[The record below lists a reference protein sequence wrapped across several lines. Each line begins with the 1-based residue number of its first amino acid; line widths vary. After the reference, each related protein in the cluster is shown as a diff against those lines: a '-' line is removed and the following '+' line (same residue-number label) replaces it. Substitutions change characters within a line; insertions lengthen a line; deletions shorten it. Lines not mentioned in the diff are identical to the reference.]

1 MKTIT
6 LRYPKQITFGSNSI
20 NNFIEDYLQ
29 LSYKRLFVVTFP
41 EILQALENNF
51 NKLRGEGIGIFIDTS
66 ITSEPTY
73 KTFAEVLQ
81 HAEDVHADSVIGIGG
96 GSSLDVAKLV
106 AAQLNNNQ
114 SIEEIIGIGKLKQ
127 RATFLACLP
136 TTAGTG
142 SEVSPNAIL
151 LDESD
156 SLKKGS
162 VSPYLVADAAYID
175 PVLTYSVPP
184 QVTAATGMDALTHC
198 IEEYTNRFA
207 HPMVDVYALE
217 GIKLIGANLIDA
229 YKNGKNS
236 EAREK
241 VALGSL
247 YGGLGLG
254 TVNTAAVHALSY
266 PLGGEFHIAHGL
278 SNAVLLPYVMKF
290 NMSAAPERYAQVAI
304 ALGVEKQE
312 DDLTTAGKGV
322 DKIFEMC
329 SALDIPVRLSELGI
343 PENAI
348 EQMVEGAMK
357 VTRLLKNNPRAMTK
371 EDARNI
377 YFEAY

>member
-6 LRYPKQITFGSNSI
+6 LKYPKQITFGNNCI
-20 NNFIEDYLQ
+20 DNFIEDYLH
-29 LSYKRLFVVTFP
+29 LSNKKLFVVTFP
-41 EILQALENNF
+41 EILPTLEKTF
-51 NKLRGEGIGIFIDTS
+51 KKLKNSNVNIFIDTS
-66 ITSEPTY
+66 IISEPTY
-73 KTFAEVLQ
+73 KTFAKVLQ
-81 HAEDVHADSVIGIGG
+81 HAKDVQADSVVGIGG

-106 AAQLNNNQ
+106 AAQLNNSQ
-114 SIEEIIGIGKLKQ
+114 LIEDIIGIGKLKQ
-127 RATFLACLP
+127 RTTYLACLP

-151 LDESD
+151 LDEID
-156 SLKKGS
+156 NLKKGV
-162 VSPYLVADAAYID
+162 VSEHLIADAAYID

-184 QVTAATGMDALTHC
+184 KVTAATGMDALTHC
-198 IEEYTNRFA
+198 IEEYTNIFA
-207 HPMVDVYALE
+207 HPVVDVYALE

-229 YKNGKNS
+229 YKNSQNT

-290 NMSAAPERYAQVAI
+290 NMVSSPERYAQVAL
-304 ALGVEKQE
+304 ALGVKKQE
-312 DDLTTAGKGV
+312 DDLSTAEKGV
-322 DKIFEMC
+322 ERIFEMC
-329 SALDIPVRLSELGI
+329 KFLDIPVKLSELNI
-343 PENAI
+343 PKDAI
-348 EQMVEGAMK
+348 KRMVEGAMK
-357 VTRLLKNNPRAMTK
+357 VTRLLNNNPRTITK
-371 EDARNI
+371 EDAHNI
-377 YFEAY
+377 YLEAY

>member
-1 MKTIT
+1 METIT
-6 LRYPKQITFGSNSI
+6 LRYPKQITFGNNSI
-20 NNFIEDYLQ
+20 NIFVENYIQ
-29 LSYKRLFVVTFP
+29 LGYKRLFVVTFP
-41 EILQALENNF
+41 EILPALENNF
-51 NKLRGEGIGIFIDTS
+51 NKLKNNGADIFIDTS
-66 ITSEPTY
+66 IISEPTY
-73 KTFAEVLQ
+73 KTFTEVLK
-81 HAEDVHADSVIGIGG
+81 HAAYVKADSIVGIGG

-127 RATFLACLP
+127 RATYLVCLP

-142 SEVSPNAIL
+142 SEVSPNSIL
-151 LDESD
+151 LDEND
-156 SLKKGS
+156 CLKKGV
-162 VSPYLVADAAYID
+162 VSTHLVADAAYID

-184 QVTAATGMDALTHC
+184 KVTAATGMDALIHC
-198 IEEYTNRFA
+198 IEEYTNLFA
-207 HPMVDVYALE
+207 HPIVDVYALE
-217 GIKLIGANLIDA
+217 GIKLIGANLIYA
-229 YKNGKNS
+229 YKDGKNS
-236 EAREK
+236 AAREK

-278 SNAVLLPYVMKF
+278 SNAVLLPYIMKF

-304 ALGVEKQE
+304 ALGAEKQE
-312 DDLTTAGKGV
+312 DNLRTAEKGV

-329 SALDIPVRLSELGI
+329 RTLDIPVKLSELNI
-343 PENAI
+343 PGDAI

-357 VTRLLKNNPRAMTK
+357 VTRLLKNNPRTITK

-377 YFEAY
+377 YLEAY